1 VTRDIDIKG
10 TPPYMSPEQFF
21 DLGRVDQ
28 RGDIYSLGKIL
39 YEAVCGKMAPAMIP
53 YRKVCLVDPESAFY
67 RSLDRIIQQATA
79 EDLKDRVPSVQ
90 VLAGAITEL
99 LEAEK
104 ASAQNQETLRPSSPR
119 ARRAH
124 YIAAVLALLLLAS
137 TVFGITYY
145 YKGRKG
151 SSTPSGASIPLPP
164 ERETTTASS
173 NANSLVQP
181 QTLAGKDGETL
192 HLVTRGKVNLPGN
205 LRQGA
210 GESVTVPAFYMD
222 ETEVTN
228 HQYVEFLN
236 KVLPGLKVEGGV
248 VQRGNEI
255 WLLLGEVMKG
265 YEPIIYEHGKF
276 RIKDPMHAS
285 CPVLRVTGYGAAAY
299 SRFYGRRLPTV
310 AEWLLAFK
318 NGGEVPETAPVP
330 SPVLLSPANRYGI
343 RGLNGKVAEWAL
355 TSPPTENAPGHEDY
369 VVLGSAETNSQ
380 PGPAAILRHPWEAFE
395 DVGFRCVVPASGSS
409 Q

>member
-1 VTRDIDIKG
+1 
-10 TPPYMSPEQFF
+10 
-21 DLGRVDQ
+21 
-28 RGDIYSLGKIL
+28 
-39 YEAVCGKMAPAMIP
+39 MIP
-53 YRKVCLVDPESAFY
+53 FRKVCLIKPESAFY
-67 RSLDRIIQQATA
+67 QQLDRIVQQATA
-79 EDLKDRVPSVQ
+79 EDTKDRIPSVE
-90 VLAGAITEL
+90 VLRQAITEL

-104 ASAQNQETLRPSSPR
+104 APAQNQETPRPSSPR

-124 YIAAVLALLLLAS
+124 YIAAVLAVLLLGS
-137 TVFGITYY
+137 TVFGIAHYIGM
-145 YKGRKG
+145 KE
-151 SSTPSGASIPLPP
+151 SATPSGASIPLPP

-173 NANSLVQP
+173 NANTLVQP
-181 QTLAGKDGETL
+181 QTLAGAEGETL

-236 KVLPGLKVEGGV
+236 KVLPELKVEGGV

-299 SRFYGRRLPTV
+299 ARFYGRRLPTV

-355 TSPPTENAPGHEDY
+355 TSLSAADAAGHEDY
-369 VVLGSAETNSQ
+369 VVLGSAETDSQ
-380 PGPAAILRHPWEAFE
+380 QGAAILRHPWEAFE
-395 DVGFRCVVPASGSS
+395 DVGFRCVVSPSVSTK
-409 Q
+409 